1 MLAPHRVELNVEMK
15 CFLFL
20 TKGDKTDNTYLAMLE
35 LICIMWFT
43 VEYALRLAGAP
54 EKWNFLKGQEISER
68 NSDMLNSPKKT
79 KKKIP

>member
-1 MLAPHRVELNVEMK
+1 
-15 CFLFL
+15 
-20 TKGDKTDNTYLAMLE
+20 MLE

>member
-1 MLAPHRVELNVEMK
+1 MAPQRVELNVEMK

-20 TKGDKTDNTYLAMLE
+20 KKGDKKDNEYLAMLE

-54 EKWNFLKGQEISER
+54 EKWNFLKGLEISE
-68 NSDMLNSPKKT
+68 
-79 KKKIP
+79 

>member
-1 MLAPHRVELNVEMK
+1 MGLVGPLKVGLNVEMK

-20 TKGDKTDNTYLAMLE
+20 KKGDKKDNRYLAMLE

-54 EKWNFLKGQEISER
+54 EKWNFLKGLEILE
-68 NSDMLNSPKKT
+68 
-79 KKKIP
+79 